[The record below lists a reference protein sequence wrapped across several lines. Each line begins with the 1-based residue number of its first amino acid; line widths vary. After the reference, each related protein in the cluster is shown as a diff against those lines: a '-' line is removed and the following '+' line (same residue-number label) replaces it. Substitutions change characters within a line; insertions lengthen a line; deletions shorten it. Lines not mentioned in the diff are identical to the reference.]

1 MKHTAFALTDLLVS
15 IVTLVALTTILIPT
29 LGMMRGD
36 SMTQVSIDNL
46 RTLGIAHIMYAADWD
61 GRQVTWTRDDLSVFG
76 VDVGDYQDAHGCD
89 NDDDFE
95 PECHPPVMAGW
106 CEGGLWSYWPDNANH
121 YFAFNPIGFPECE
134 SCAETFGHFRLVN
147 ATPFHE
153 YVNGRFYD
161 PTFYA
166 PKDTMAWDEASTS
179 FDAPCEFDRDNN
191 PPVWISYVMSPAAM
205 YDPQVMRSNAAGG
218 WQDPWSLPDG
228 LASPGFFQTK
238 FPTLKTLMIEHHWLQ
253 EPPGECNPG
262 FDPVFGDPDCNPY
275 LFNHGVDSM
284 PVTLFYDGH
293 VRLLPNGEVLA
304 ADQQILKQTGGVD
317 GLWHRG
323 TSFGEDGYYI
333 RFGFD
338 DVPLSHHILTTDG
351 ILGRDTLSE
360 FGSTAEH
367 ASWRKPRTRP
377 GVVDTRR
384 DNPDVGIRWSAV
396 LHPESP

>member
-1 MKHTAFALTDLLVS
+1 MKQKGFTLTDLLVS
-15 IVTLVALTTILIPT
+15 VATLVVATAILIPS

-46 RTLGIAHIMYAADWD
+46 RTLGIAHVMYAADWD
-61 GRQVTWTRDDLSVFG
+61 GRQVTWCRDDLSAFG
-76 VDVGDYQDAHGCD
+76 VNVGDYNEAQGCD
-89 NDDDFE
+89 EDDRFD
-95 PECHPPVMAGW
+95 PLCHPPVASGW
-106 CEGGLWSYWPDNANH
+106 CSGSPWAYWSDFSGHYW
-121 YFAFNPIGFPECE
+121 AFNPIGFPECE
-134 SCAETFGHFRLVN
+134 NCAEAFGHFRLAN
-147 ATPFHE
+147 SMPFHE

-166 PKDTMAWDEASTS
+166 PKDTMAWEEASTS
-179 FDAPCEFDRDNN
+179 FDAPCEFDPDNN

-205 YDPQVMRSNAAGG
+205 YNPQVMRSNAAGG

-253 EPPGECNPG
+253 DPPGECNPG
-262 FDPVFGDPDCNPY
+262 FIPPFGDLDCNPY
-275 LFNHGVDSM
+275 LFNHGIDSQ
-284 PVTLFYDGH
+284 PAALFYDGH
-293 VRLLPNGEVLA
+293 VRLLPNAEVLA
-304 ADQQILKQTGGVD
+304 ADQQVLKQTDGVD

-323 TSFGEDGYYI
+323 TSFGEDGYFVP
-333 RFGFD
+333 FGFD

-367 ASWRKPRTRP
+367 ATWRKPRIRP
-377 GVVDTRR
+377 SVVDTRR
-384 DNPDVGIRWSAV
+384 DNPDVGIRWSTELLPDV
-396 LHPESP
+396 P